1 MSVTDKPHT
10 HGGMSVDFSK
20 LTPEQRAKVEEV
32 LQRNNAMQ
40 AMTGFIEGAGSGVAE
55 FQEQRNNIE
64 KAQFGIDETTSAV
77 DGTLGY
83 AVGGAVANALT
94 PKLEQQAM
102 KQGMTKLAPFLG
114 RYIAPR
120 ILGATAGTTMGPA
133 GTAIGFVAPELAF
146 QTAEMMSNSPRMP
159 TEQKP
164 QSPDRMSQIVQQN
177 PQLEGTPDVFIKA
190 LQGPGVGF
198 KPNALNAR

>member
-1 MSVTDKPHT
+1 MNTEGLSEEAKAFIQKYGEQKT
-10 HGGMSVDFSK
+10 HDLFH
-20 LTPEQRAKVEEV
+20 
-32 LQRNNAMQ
+32 
-40 AMTGFIEGAGSGVAE
+40 E
-55 FQEQRNNIE
+55 FQEADTALNVELKPIQDLQMNQSV
-64 KAQFGIDETTSAV
+64 AQFGIDEATGAI
-77 DGTLGY
+77 DGGIGY
-83 AVGGAVANALT
+83 TIGGATANALT

-114 RYIAPR
+114 RYVAPR
-120 ILGATAGTTMGPA
+120 ILGAAAGTTMGPA

-159 TEQKP
+159 TEQMP

-190 LQGPGVGF
+190 LQGPGVGYQ
-198 KPNALNAR
+198 PNALNAR